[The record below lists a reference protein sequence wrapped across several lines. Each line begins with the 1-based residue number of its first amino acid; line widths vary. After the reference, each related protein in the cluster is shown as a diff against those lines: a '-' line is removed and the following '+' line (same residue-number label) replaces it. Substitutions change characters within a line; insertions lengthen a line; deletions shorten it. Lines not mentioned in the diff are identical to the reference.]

1 MNVGL
6 DFGTT
11 NTVLAY
17 EEDGEI
23 KYLTF
28 DDQDDTYENLEEYLL
43 PSAVYIKL
51 DYKNETID
59 EHIYVGKKAFANRFS
74 NRGKYVSS
82 VKRKIG
88 NNESDRICVSVKCDG
103 VEKEENYSASEIA
116 QMIIEKAFLQICR
129 LFTNETEFRI
139 MLTIPVKYPQ
149 SYTTEMLAI
158 INRVNNYIN
167 EVREENNLQPVQF
180 VADSAHT
187 LQEPIAAVIA
197 CQHYLVNANNIMVI
211 DLGGGTLDVA
221 VVNITGKDRRKL
233 NICRENGLEDCG
245 GNEFDEE
252 IAKLIKRKVENL
264 GYRVEKGACYEK
276 ICIEARKVKE
286 KFQNYN
292 TDKVEFSLNRI
303 STNSMWN
310 EKISISYE
318 EYYYQINELRSKVTK
333 VIRDVIFNIC
343 DDKKIDKVLL
353 VGGMAQER
361 FLYDYLINEIHYD
374 MNDIIIPDKYD
385 GKMQGLISRGAAIVN
400 REDSNLFVTN
410 SIVST
415 IGVLLEDERYYTVF
429 EPYTQIKNMERCI
442 EFACDKY
449 CQHMEIRLIEFFG
462 EFSRGRY
469 TILEKVTIR
478 IPTNNVAI
486 VCVEFS
492 ITKEHKINVV
502 AYPKNHRTEEYDC
515 EIVF

>member
-11 NTVLAY
+11 NTVLTY

-28 DDQDDTYENLEEYLL
+28 DDQDDTYENLEDYLL

-51 DYKNETID
+51 AYSNEIID

-74 NRGKYVSS
+74 NKGKYVSS

-88 NNESDRICVSVKCDG
+88 SNESNRIYISVKCDG
-103 VEKEENYSASEIA
+103 VEKEETYSASEIA
-116 QMIIEKAFLQICR
+116 QMIIEKAFLQLCK
-129 LFTNETEFRI
+129 LFSDETEFKI

-167 EVREENNLQPVQF
+167 GVREENKLQPVHF
-180 VADSAHT
+180 IADSAHT
-187 LQEPIAAVIA
+187 LQEPIAAVVA

-221 VVNITGKDRRKL
+221 VVSIIGKDRRKL
-233 NICRENGLEDCG
+233 NICLENGLENCG
-245 GNEFDEE
+245 GNEFDDE
-252 IAKLIKRKVENL
+252 IAEMIKRKVENA
-264 GYRVEKGACYEK
+264 GYRVENGACYEK
-276 ICIEARKVKE
+276 IRIEARKVKE
-286 KFQNYN
+286 KFQNSN
-292 TDKVEFSLNRI
+292 NDTVEFSLNRI
-303 STNSMWN
+303 SANNMWN
-310 EKISISYE
+310 ETLLITYE
-318 EYYYQINELRSKVTK
+318 EYFEQINELRSKVTK
-333 VIRDVIFNIC
+333 VIHDVIYGIGNDI
-343 DDKKIDKVLL
+343 KIDKVLL

-361 FLYDYLINEIHYD
+361 FLYDYLISEMHYD
-374 MNDIIIPDKYD
+374 MKDIIIPDRYD
-385 GKMQGLISRGAAIVN
+385 GKMQGLVSRGATIAN
-400 REDSNLFVTN
+400 REDGNLFIAN

-415 IGVLLEDERYYTVF
+415 IGVLLEDKRYYTVF
-429 EPYTQIKNMERCI
+429 EPYTQIKHMEKCI
-442 EFACDKY
+442 EFVCDKY
-449 CQHMEIRLIEFFG
+449 CQHMEIQLIEFFG
-462 EFSRGRY
+462 EFDRDRY
-469 TILEKVTIR
+469 TTLEKVTIR
-478 IPTNNVAI
+478 IPTNAVAI

-492 ITKEHKINVV
+492 ITKEHKIKVV

-515 EIVF
+515 EITF